1 MAYNQADQYFE
12 PSTDTDANFANSV
25 AGQTNSY
32 FLPAVY
38 SKKVLNFFR
47 KSSVA
52 EAITNT
58 DYAGEISAYGDSVR
72 IIKEPVITVYQYE
85 RGQDTT
91 QTKLT
96 DQEVN
101 LVVDTANAFKFIVD
115 DIETSMSHVN
125 FKEVASS
132 SAAYALRDAF
142 DQGVIAKMFSGVSA
156 SSPNHILG
164 SDSATDLAAGTFD
177 GTGNLDIGYDSGE
190 HDPIDVLS
198 HMARLLD
205 EQNVPE
211 EGRWFLANPEFY
223 EQLVKSS
230 SKLISVDFN
239 AGQGSIRNGLVSSG
253 KLRGFDMYKTNNID
267 STTNAAGKCI
277 AGHMSAVCTAQTI
290 INTEVIRDPS
300 SFGDIVRGL
309 HVYGAKYFVLKHLFL
324 PSTASTK
331 AERGM
336 KYSPFSIMPQI
347 GTDTQP
353 LRISTTKKI
362 KVSGQYLKN
371 ENKKKY
377 DENYDRILGE
387 KRWHIAGLSVRKK
400 EWAVVV

>member
-1 MAYNQADQYFE
+1 MASNTADQYFAQ
-12 PSTDTDANFANSV
+12 SSGSNFSGN
-25 AGQTNSY
+25 N
-32 FLPAVY
+32 FMPEIY

-47 KSSVA
+47 KASVA

-58 DYAGEISAYGDSVR
+58 DYAGEISAYGDSVK
-72 IIKEPVITVYQYE
+72 IIKEPVITVDQYE
-85 RGQDTT
+85 RGGSITATT
-91 QTKLT
+91 LT
-96 DQEVN
+96 DNEVT

-142 DQGVIAKMFSGVSA
+142 DTGVIAKMFAGVPASA
-156 SSPNHILG
+156 PNHILG

-177 GTGNLDIGYDSGE
+177 GTGNLDIGYASGE

-223 EQLVKSS
+223 EQLVQSS
-230 SKLISVDFN
+230 SKLLSVDFN

-253 KLRGFDMYKTNNID
+253 KLRGFDMYKTNNIAA
-267 STTNAAGKCI
+267 TTNAAGKCL
-277 AGHMSAVCTAQTI
+277 AGHISSTCTAQTI
-290 INTEVIRDPS
+290 INTEVVRDTA

-309 HVYGAKYFVLKHLFL
+309 HVYGAKVLRPEAL
-324 PSTASTK
+324 
-331 AERGM
+331 
-336 KYSPFSIMPQI
+336 
-347 GTDTQP
+347 
-353 LRISTTKKI
+353 
-362 KVSGQYLKN
+362 VSAFYGI
-371 ENKKKY
+371 
-377 DENYDRILGE
+377 D
-387 KRWHIAGLSVRKK
+387 
-400 EWAVVV
+400 

>member
-1 MAYNQADQYFE
+1 MANNVSDQYFE

-25 AGQTNSY
+25 SGQTNSY

-47 KSSVA
+47 KASVA

-58 DYAGEISAYGDSVR
+58 DYAGEITAYGDTVR

-85 RGQDTT
+85 RGQDVT

-142 DQGVIAKMFSGVSA
+142 DSGVIAAMFSGVPA

-177 GTGNLDIGYDSGE
+177 GTGNLDIGYASGE

-223 EQLVKSS
+223 EQLVQSN
-230 SKLISVDFN
+230 SKLISSDFN

-253 KLRGFDMYKTNNID
+253 KLRGFDMYKTNNIAA
-267 STTNAAGKCI
+267 TTNAAGKCI
-277 AGHMSAVCTAQTI
+277 AGHISATCTAQTNV
-290 INTEVIRDPS
+290 NTEVIRDPS

-309 HVYGAKYFVLKHLFL
+309 HVYGAKVL
-324 PSTASTK
+324 
-331 AERGM
+331 RGEA
-336 KYSPFSIMPQI
+336 
-347 GTDTQP
+347 
-353 LRISTTKKI
+353 L
-362 KVSGQYLKN
+362 VSAFYGI
-371 ENKKKY
+371 
-377 DENYDRILGE
+377 D
-387 KRWHIAGLSVRKK
+387 
-400 EWAVVV
+400 

>member
-142 DQGVIAKMFSGVSA
+142 DEGVIAKMFAGTSA
-156 SSPNHILG
+156 SAPNHILG

-253 KLRGFDMYKTNNID
+253 KLRGFDMYKTNNIA
-267 STTNAAGKCI
+267 STSNAAGKCI

-309 HVYGAKYFVLKHLFL
+309 HVYGAKVLRPEAL
-324 PSTASTK
+324 
-331 AERGM
+331 
-336 KYSPFSIMPQI
+336 
-347 GTDTQP
+347 
-353 LRISTTKKI
+353 
-362 KVSGQYLKN
+362 VSAFYGI
-371 ENKKKY
+371 
-377 DENYDRILGE
+377 D
-387 KRWHIAGLSVRKK
+387 
-400 EWAVVV
+400 